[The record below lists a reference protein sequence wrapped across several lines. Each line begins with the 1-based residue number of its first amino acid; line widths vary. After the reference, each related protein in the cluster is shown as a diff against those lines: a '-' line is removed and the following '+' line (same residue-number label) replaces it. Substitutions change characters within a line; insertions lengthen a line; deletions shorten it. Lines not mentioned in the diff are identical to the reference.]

1 MDVGTWLIGLGLGQY
16 EAVFRESEID
26 ADVLTELTDQHL
38 KDLGIALGHRLKL
51 LRAIRQLA
59 GELAAEAP
67 ETPKPHGAADRR
79 QLTVMFCDL
88 VDSTALTVQL
98 DPEDMGDLLRAFQRA
113 VTTSVTRFDGH
124 VAKWT
129 GDGAS
134 IYFGYPRAHEDDAE
148 RATRASIALIEAV
161 ARLRREHSVDLEVR
175 IGISTGLV
183 VVGELIGEGEALER
197 GVVGDTPNLASRL
210 QALAQPDTVVVS
222 ESTRRLLGRTF
233 ELKALGPL
241 ELKGFKAPVPA
252 WVIVGERENVS
263 RFDASRSEAM
273 TPFVGREQEVA
284 LLVNRWRRAAKGEG
298 QVVLLS
304 GEAGIGK
311 SRILAAL
318 RERIG
323 DERYLTFR
331 YQCSP
336 HHVNDAFYPVIGQI
350 WHGAGFVSGE
360 PAASRLDKLEMM
372 ISHTGLESGDIA
384 PYLASLLAIPTD
396 GRYPALEMAPS
407 EQKERTIAA
416 MIALVVGFAKTA
428 PLLMLVED
436 AHWIDPT
443 SLDLLGRI
451 VDRVQH
457 LAVLYV
463 VTSRT
468 EFTAPWVGRPH
479 VTALSLNRFE
489 RSQAVTMIDRIMSSK
504 ALPAEVLDQIIAK
517 TDGVPLFVEELTK
530 SVLESG
536 LLREENGAY
545 VLASALTPLAIPST
559 LHDSL
564 TARLDRLSPTKE
576 TAQIG
581 AAIGREFSKTL
592 LEAVSP
598 LKGAALDAA
607 LRQLMEAE
615 LIYSRGTPPN
625 ISYAFKHALVQD
637 AAHASLLRGRR
648 QRIHADIA
656 QALQQHVGEEEYLPA
671 TIAHHYPEAGLSM
684 QAALSWLA
692 AAELALSQSAPME
705 ADHHAATGLALIPSI
720 EAGPERDAL
729 ELSLLVARANALVP
743 LRSISAP
750 ETFAAMTE
758 AKRVLDR
765 GVGTDIQRVSILFGL
780 CSATT
785 LLARMQPAFE
795 LAHQIIEVSERQDD
809 PIHRVVAYRMLGTNQ
824 FFAGQ
829 HREALRSLEN
839 GKKYRD
845 PHRQRALSYR
855 FGWDPSLAILAFEG
869 LVRLSLG
876 LIDSAARISEQVR
889 TELSNHCHAATVASA
904 TFCVT
909 TWPELVLGDLAGLER
924 DSGELVAYCADKKV
938 EQIRLLAKFHYAFAR
953 AMRDPTDD
961 NIAVQRAA
969 LDAVRSAGGYV
980 GNSLNICNLVE
991 VSLIAGDRERAE
1003 SDLADGFAFVQQSGE
1018 QYWLADLH
1026 RLSGQVALRQPMPDR
1041 SRAEGCFGKAIE
1053 IAKNQDARLLE
1064 LRAATDLAR
1073 LWRDT

>member
-59 GELAAEAP
+59 GEAAIKASEQ
-67 ETPKPHGAADRR
+67 PKPQDAADRR

-88 VDSTALTVQL
+88 VDSTALTAQL

-113 VTTSVTRFDGH
+113 VAAAVTRFDGH

-134 IYFGYPRAHEDDAE
+134 VYFGYPRAHEDDAE

-161 ARLRREHSVDLEVR
+161 GRLRREHSVDLEVR

-210 QALAQPDTVVVS
+210 QALAKPDTVVVS

-252 WVIVGERENVS
+252 WVIVGERDNVS
-263 RFDASRSEAM
+263 RFEASRSEAM

-298 QVVLLS
+298 QVALLS

-323 DERYLTFR
+323 DERHLTFR

-372 ISHTGLESGDIA
+372 ISHTGLESSEIA

-564 TARLDRLSPTKE
+564 TARLDRLSPIKE
-576 TAQIG
+576 IAQIG
-581 AAIGREFSKTL
+581 SAIGREFSY
-592 LEAVSP
+592 
-598 LKGAALDAA
+598 D
-607 LRQLMEAE
+607 
-615 LIYSRGTPPN
+615 
-625 ISYAFKHALVQD
+625 
-637 AAHASLLRGRR
+637 
-648 QRIHADIA
+648 
-656 QALQQHVGEEEYLPA
+656 
-671 TIAHHYPEAGLSM
+671 LS
-684 QAALSWLA
+684 
-692 AAELALSQSAPME
+692 
-705 ADHHAATGLALIPSI
+705 
-720 EAGPERDAL
+720 
-729 ELSLLVARANALVP
+729 
-743 LRSISAP
+743 
-750 ETFAAMTE
+750 
-758 AKRVLDR
+758 RVL
-765 GVGTDIQRVSILFGL
+765 L
-780 CSATT
+780 
-785 LLARMQPAFE
+785 
-795 LAHQIIEVSERQDD
+795 
-809 PIHRVVAYRMLGTNQ
+809 
-824 FFAGQ
+824 
-829 HREALRSLEN
+829 
-839 GKKYRD
+839 
-845 PHRQRALSYR
+845 
-855 FGWDPSLAILAFEG
+855 
-869 LVRLSLG
+869 
-876 LIDSAARISEQVR
+876 
-889 TELSNHCHAATVASA
+889 
-904 TFCVT
+904 
-909 TWPELVLGDLAGLER
+909 
-924 DSGELVAYCADKKV
+924 
-938 EQIRLLAKFHYAFAR
+938 
-953 AMRDPTDD
+953 
-961 NIAVQRAA
+961 
-969 LDAVRSAGGYV
+969 
-980 GNSLNICNLVE
+980 
-991 VSLIAGDRERAE
+991 
-1003 SDLADGFAFVQQSGE
+1003 
-1018 QYWLADLH
+1018 
-1026 RLSGQVALRQPMPDR
+1026 
-1041 SRAEGCFGKAIE
+1041 
-1053 IAKNQDARLLE
+1053 
-1064 LRAATDLAR
+1064 
-1073 LWRDT
+1073 

>member
-1 MDVGTWLIGLGLGQY
+1 MDVGTWLSGLGLSQY
-16 EAVFRESEID
+16 EAVFRESAID

-38 KDLGIALGHRLKL
+38 KDLGVALGHRLKM
-51 LRAIRQLA
+51 LRAIRELA
-59 GELAAEAP
+59 GEAPVKASAA
-67 ETPKPHGAADRR
+67 KPQDAADRR

-88 VDSTALTVQL
+88 VDSTALTARL
-98 DPEDMGDLLRAFQRA
+98 DPEDVGDLLRAFQHA
-113 VTTSVTRFDGH
+113 VAAAVTRFDGH

-134 IYFGYPRAHEDDAE
+134 VYFGYPRAHEDDAE

-161 ARLRREHSVDLEVR
+161 ARLRRERSVDLEVR

-210 QALAQPDTVVVS
+210 QALAEPDTVVVS

-233 ELKALGPL
+233 ELKALGPR

-252 WVIVGERENVS
+252 WVIVGERDNVS
-263 RFDASRSEAM
+263 RFEASRSEAM

-298 QVVLLS
+298 QVALLS

-350 WHGAGFVSGE
+350 WRGAGFVSGE

-372 ISHTGLESGDIA
+372 ISHTGLESSEIA

-416 MIALVVGFAKTA
+416 MIALVAGFAKTA

-463 VTSRT
+463 VTSRA
-468 EFTAPWVGRPH
+468 EFAAPWVGRPH

-545 VLASALTPLAIPST
+545 VLASVLTPLAIPST

-564 TARLDRLSPTKE
+564 TARLDRLSPIKE
-576 TAQIG
+576 IAQI
-581 AAIGREFSKTL
+581 
-592 LEAVSP
+592 VSP
-598 LKGAALDAA
+598 ITGQALRDA
-607 LRQLMEAE
+607 LRQLMETE
-615 LIYSRGTPPN
+615 LIYGRGAPPKATY
-625 ISYAFKHALVQD
+625 IFKHALVQD
-637 AAHASLLRGRR
+637 TAYVSLLRSRR

-656 QALQQHVGEEEYLPA
+656 QALKERFADEEHPA
-671 TIAHHYPEAGLSM
+671 AMIAHH
-684 QAALSWLA
+684 
-692 AAELALSQSAPME
+692 
-705 ADHHAATGLALIPSI
+705 
-720 EAGPERDAL
+720 
-729 ELSLLVARANALVP
+729 
-743 LRSISAP
+743 
-750 ETFAAMTE
+750 
-758 AKRVLDR
+758 
-765 GVGTDIQRVSILFGL
+765 
-780 CSATT
+780 
-785 LLARMQPAFE
+785 
-795 LAHQIIEVSERQDD
+795 
-809 PIHRVVAYRMLGTNQ
+809 
-824 FFAGQ
+824 
-829 HREALRSLEN
+829 
-839 GKKYRD
+839 
-845 PHRQRALSYR
+845 
-855 FGWDPSLAILAFEG
+855 
-869 LVRLSLG
+869 
-876 LIDSAARISEQVR
+876 
-889 TELSNHCHAATVASA
+889 
-904 TFCVT
+904 
-909 TWPELVLGDLAGLER
+909 
-924 DSGELVAYCADKKV
+924 
-938 EQIRLLAKFHYAFAR
+938 
-953 AMRDPTDD
+953 
-961 NIAVQRAA
+961 
-969 LDAVRSAGGYV
+969 
-980 GNSLNICNLVE
+980 
-991 VSLIAGDRERAE
+991 
-1003 SDLADGFAFVQQSGE
+1003 
-1018 QYWLADLH
+1018 
-1026 RLSGQVALRQPMPDR
+1026 
-1041 SRAEGCFGKAIE
+1041 
-1053 IAKNQDARLLE
+1053 
-1064 LRAATDLAR
+1064 
-1073 LWRDT
+1073 